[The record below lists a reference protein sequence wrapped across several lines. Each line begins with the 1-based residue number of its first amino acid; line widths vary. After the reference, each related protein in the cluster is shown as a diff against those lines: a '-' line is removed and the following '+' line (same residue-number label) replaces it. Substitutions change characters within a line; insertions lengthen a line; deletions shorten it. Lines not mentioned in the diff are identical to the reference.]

1 MSYQSVVFAGGGNRC
16 WWQVG
21 FWEEVAPAVGLRP
34 RVVAATSAGASMA
47 CLVLAGRTRSTLKYF
62 LEATAANQGN
72 VYLENVISRRPV
84 FPHLAIYRRG
94 LRRTLDRAAL
104 ERLQQGPE
112 LRVLLA
118 RPPRWSGPLLGAL
131 TGLCAYNLEKRL
143 RSPLHPRLAQR
154 LGFRAVVARV
164 NDCRTPGEVAEL
176 LIGTSATPPVVPL
189 WRWQGRPVLDGGL
202 VDNVPVGIIRPEER
216 PTLVLLTRR
225 YPPAKLAD
233 HPGLTYVQ
241 PSRDIS
247 VGRWDYTDPRG
258 ILETFDLGR
267 RDGRRFLDHGPAARQ
282 R

>member
-16 WWQVG
+16 WWQAG
-21 FWEEVAPAVGLRP
+21 FWEEWAPAIGLSP

-47 CLVLAGRTRSTLKYF
+47 CLVLADRTQSTLKYF

-72 VYLENVISRRPV
+72 VYLENVVSRRPV

-94 LRRTLDRAAL
+94 IRRSLDRAAL
-104 ERLQQGPE
+104 ERLQRGPE

-118 RPPRWSGPLLGAL
+118 RPPRWSGPFLGAL
-131 TGLCAYNLEKRL
+131 AGFCAYNLEKRL
-143 RSPLHPRLAQR
+143 RSPLHPQFALR

-164 NDCRTPGEVAEL
+164 NDCRSPGEVAEL
-176 LIGTSATPPVVPL
+176 LIGTSASPPVVPP
-189 WRWQGRPVLDGGL
+189 WRWQGHPVLDGGL

-225 YPPAKLAD
+225 YSPEKLAN
-233 HPGLTYVQ
+233 HSGLTYIQ

-247 VGRWDYTDPRG
+247 IGRWDYTNPQG
-258 ILETFDLGR
+258 IREAFDLGR
-267 RDGRRFLDHGPAARQ
+267 RDGRRFLSNGPEALQ